1 MDAIGRM
8 DRCFSN
14 GMDGMDNH
22 PTDYFKIV
30 MGGQQTFFDTKE
42 TKGEINHY
50 LMMKKQLA
58 N

>member
-1 MDAIGRM
+1 
-8 DRCFSN
+8 
-14 GMDGMDNH
+14 
-22 PTDYFKIV
+22 

-50 LMMKKQLA
+50 LMMKKRLA